1 MNSHVASSFQRLT
14 EQKHRVIEGC
24 VLNAPVSNNNNIFL
38 KVCLKGHNRLI
49 LPEAARSSSSVK
61 ETLFLRTTGLT
72 WLECRGL
79 RADPERRRQDFLRCG
94 ESQESVGELGNRK
107 ILGPCGEGAVEES
120 NRDKEM

>member
-1 MNSHVASSFQRLT
+1 M
-14 EQKHRVIEGC
+14 
-24 VLNAPVSNNNNIFL
+24 LNAPTLSNNISL
-38 KVCLKGHNRLI
+38 EVCLKGHNRLV

-79 RADPERRRQDFLRCG
+79 RLDPERRRLDFLGCG
-94 ESQESVGELGNRK
+94 ETQESVGELGNRK
-107 ILGPCGEGAVEES
+107 VLDPCGEGAVEES